1 MNATDATTTSE
12 IIGYIALYA
21 MGGICAALTFIV
33 LCAVILAGRRP

>member
-1 MNATDATTTSE
+1 MNAVDPAITAE

-33 LCAVILAGRRP
+33 LCAVILAGRK